1 MPMKEY
7 TVKRET
13 LFTQEEFRQILKEAH
28 DYCNQ
33 VVKPTAH
40 RIGRRG
46 RLVIARP
53 RAQYQACIKQYI
65 DKKIQE
71 RLGSIVGS

>member
-1 MPMKEY
+1 MPVKEY
-7 TVKRET
+7 TVRRET
-13 LFTQEEFRQILKEAH
+13 LFTQEEFKRILKEAH

-40 RIGRRG
+40 RIGKRG

-53 RAQYQACIKQYI
+53 RAEYQSCIKKYI
-65 DKKIQE
+65 EDKIRE
-71 RLGSIVGS
+71 RLHSIVGS